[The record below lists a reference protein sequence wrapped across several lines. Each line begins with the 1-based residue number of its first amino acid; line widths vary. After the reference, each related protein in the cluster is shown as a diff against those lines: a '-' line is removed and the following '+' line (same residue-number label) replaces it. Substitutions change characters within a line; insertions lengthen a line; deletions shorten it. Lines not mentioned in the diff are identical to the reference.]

1 MPFICY
7 TIIDGI
13 CQKRIFGY
21 DTGLNFPRQ
30 AEMDMQS
37 EDICPKKEGMPWQ
50 DHAREEEFAESRPAR
65 FLGRRERK
73 RIVWS

>member
-1 MPFICY
+1 MSDLFSERRRHMSERLLTY
-7 TIIDGI
+7 AV
-13 CQKRIFGY
+13 Y
-21 DTGLNFPRQ
+21 LLYQ

-65 FLGRRERK
+65 FLGRRERS